1 MSHETIELD
10 YPVRHQ
16 GHEYARLAMRRPR
29 VGDML
34 AAEKQGGSDAER
46 EVAMFASLCEVP
58 PEVLRELD
66 MKDYRKIQAA
76 YTGFLS

>member
-1 MSHETIELD
+1 MNAETITLE

-16 GHEYARLAMRRPR
+16 GHEYGQITMRRPR

-34 AAEKQGGSDAER
+34 AADKQGGSDMER
-46 EVAMFASLCEVP
+46 ELAMFASLCEVAP
-58 PEVLRELD
+58 DVLRELD
-66 MKDYRKIQAA
+66 MKDYRKLQVA